1 MKLNL
6 KNGFWLGFSYAALA
20 TIIWSGNFLVARGLH
35 LKAGPLDI
43 AFWRWTIA
51 VLVIFPFTLRVIL
64 RERRELKRHIVYLA
78 IASILGVSV
87 FNTLLYLAGQTT
99 TTLNLSL
106 ISITFPVFTII
117 LTRVFLKEHITAAMT
132 TGIFIIIIG
141 VLLLISKGNV
151 ESLLSLTFTVG
162 DLWMLIASLIFAVY
176 SLLVKH
182 RPDEISPLG
191 FLGSTFIL
199 GWIFLAPF
207 YFLGKN
213 NLPLTSFDT
222 ITIVSFLYIGIF
234 ASIVAYFLWN
244 RSVDLL
250 GPSKASMIYYS
261 IPLFSGLL
269 AFIFLD
275 EKVNLVHL
283 ISGLLIIFGILVATG
298 KVSKKGKT

>member
-43 AFWRWTIA
+43 AFWRWTIT
-51 VLVIFPFTLRVIL
+51 VLVIFPFTLRAIL